1 MLEIIHNER
10 QQKSKR
16 RAHPHTEQRNNLLEL
31 EESEHRHRGGVLWL
45 GASHVLPARL
55 AVCSELFQMV
65 TGSGP
70 STWQVPSVSSFL
82 DISALGI

>member
-1 MLEIIHNER
+1 MKDDR
-10 QQKSKR
+10 GAR
-16 RAHPHTEQRNNLLEL
+16 GAHTPTQSSGITFWNWRNLSTGTE
-31 EESEHRHRGGVLWL
+31 GGVLWL